1 MKRKKHLKACHF
13 EGQAKH
19 IPHHSLYTVIP
30 IETVELESNSY
41 HIITPFEINGIKG
54 EAIIDTGA
62 SVTVIDNK
70 LLEGNE
76 TEKTGIQMQS
86 GSVTGQIENVKVI
99 QIKEVSIGNHRFRNM
114 QLAAID
120 LDYVKEMYNRHL
132 DRKIIALLGCDFCVK
147 HCVVIDY
154 KKKILICRR

>member
-13 EGQAKH
+13 NNQAKS
-19 IPHHSLYTVIP
+19 ISYRSPHLIIP
-30 IETVELESNSY
+30 IEIVELESDSY
-41 HIITPFEINGIKG
+41 HLITPFEINGIRG

-62 SVTVIDNK
+62 SVTVIDNN
-70 LLEGNE
+70 LLQGGEIE
-76 TEKTGIQMQS
+76 RKGIQMQS

-99 QIKEVSIGNHRFRNM
+99 QIKEVKIGEHRFKNM

-120 LDYVKEMYNRHL
+120 LDYVKEMYSQHL
-132 DRKIIALLGCDFCVK
+132 ERKIIALLGCDFCVK

-154 KKKILICRR
+154 QKKILICRR

>member
-1 MKRKKHLKACHF
+1 MKRRKHLKACHF
-13 EGQAKH
+13 EGRAKH
-19 IPHHSLYTVIP
+19 IPHHSPYTLIP
-30 IETVELESNSY
+30 IEIVKLESNSY
-41 HIITPFEINGIKG
+41 HIITPFELKGIKG

-62 SVTVIDNK
+62 SVTVIDNN

-76 TEKTGIQMQS
+76 TEKTGIQIQS
-86 GSVTGQIENVKVI
+86 GSVTGQIEEIKVI
-99 QIKEVSIGNHRFRNM
+99 QIKEVKIGNHRFGNM
-114 QLAAID
+114 QLAAIN

-132 DRKIIALLGCDFCVK
+132 DRKIIALLGSDFCVK

>member
-19 IPHHSLYTVIP
+19 ISYRSPKAVIP
-30 IETVELESNSY
+30 IEIVELESNSY
-41 HIITPFEINGIKG
+41 HLITPFEINGVKG

-62 SVTVIDNK
+62 SVTVIDNQ

-76 TEKTGIQMQS
+76 IEKTGIQIQS
-86 GSVTGQIENVKVI
+86 GSVTGQIEDVKVI
-99 QIKEVSIGNHRFRNM
+99 RIQEVKIGGHQFKNM
-114 QLAAID
+114 LLAAID

-132 DRKIIALLGCDFCVK
+132 ERKIIALLGCDFCVK

-154 KKKILICRR
+154 QKKILICRR

>member
-13 EGQAKH
+13 EGQTKH
-19 IPHHSLYTVIP
+19 ISYRSPKAVIP
-30 IETVELESNSY
+30 IEIVELESNSY
-41 HIITPFEINGIKG
+41 HLTTPFEINGVKG

-62 SVTVIDNK
+62 SVTVIDNQ

-76 TEKTGIQMQS
+76 IEKTGIQIQS
-86 GSVTGQIENVKVI
+86 GSVTGQIEDVKMIRI
-99 QIKEVSIGNHRFRNM
+99 QEVKIGGHPFKNM
-114 QLAAID
+114 LLAAID

-132 DRKIIALLGCDFCVK
+132 ERKIIALLGCDFCVK

-154 KKKILICRR
+154 QKKILICRR